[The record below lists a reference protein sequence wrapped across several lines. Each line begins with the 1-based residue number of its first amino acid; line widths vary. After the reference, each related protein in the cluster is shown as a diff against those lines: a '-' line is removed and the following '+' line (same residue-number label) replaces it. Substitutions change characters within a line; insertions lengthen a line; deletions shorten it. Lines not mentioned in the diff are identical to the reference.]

1 MKQDAKKQLTQEVI
15 EEQLT
20 QEEIKE
26 QLTQDEIKGQLKKY
40 GVWGYNEWYRKQ
52 QIKNFVSFILLIL
65 IEIIFIIKAPHST
78 EIIFASLFFPLV
90 IYLFNSNIVSSK
102 YSYLGYLEKYK
113 NYGVLHKNT
122 IDYLID
128 LM

>member
-1 MKQDAKKQLTQEVI
+1 MTQEVI

-40 GVWGYNEWYRKQ
+40 GVWGYKEWYWKQ

-65 IEIIFIIKAPHST
+65 IEIILFTNNSHST
-78 EIIFASLFFPLV
+78 DIIFAALLFPLV
-90 IYLFNSNIVSSK
+90 IYMFKSNTVSSK
-102 YSYLGYLEKYK
+102 YSYLGYLEKCK

-122 IDYLID
+122 IDHLID

>member
-1 MKQDAKKQLTQEVI
+1 MIEDQLTQEVI

-65 IEIIFIIKAPHST
+65 IEIILITKNSHST
-78 EIIFASLFFPLV
+78 DIIFAALLFPLV
-90 IYLFNSNIVSSK
+90 LYMFKSNTVSSK
-102 YSYLGYLEKYK
+102 YSYLGYLEKCK

-122 IDYLID
+122 IDHLID

>member
-65 IEIIFIIKAPHST
+65 IEIIFIIIAPHLT

-90 IYLFNSNIVSSK
+90 IYMFKSNTVSSK
-102 YSYLGYLEKYK
+102 YSYLGYLEKCK

-122 IDYLID
+122 IDHLID

>member
-1 MKQDAKKQLTQEVI
+1 MKQEVI

-20 QEEIKE
+20 QEVIEE

-40 GVWGYNEWYRKQ
+40 GVWGYNEWYWKQ
-52 QIKNFVSFILLIL
+52 QIKNFVSFLLFFVLEILLFTKNSL
-65 IEIIFIIKAPHST
+65 SAD
-78 EIIFASLFFPLV
+78 IIFASLLFPLV
-90 IYLFNSNIVSSK
+90 IYMFKSNTVSSK
-102 YSYLGYLEKYK
+102 YSYLGYLEKCK

-122 IDYLID
+122 IDHLID